1 MLIIFGERDSNE
13 KALNDIWGFYKNKN
27 GKWKWVKELI
37 KNNYIMKSRYNQ
49 FCVFY
54 GSLMILIGGKN
65 NKRNND
71 IIPIDVYDIEINEVW
86 NLLVLEW

>member
-1 MLIIFGERDSNE
+1 MLIIFGGRDLND
-13 KALNDIWGFYKNKN
+13 KALNDIWGLRRHRN
-27 GKWKWVKELI
+27 GKWDWIKGPI

-49 FCVFY
+49 SCVFY
-54 GSLMILIGGKN
+54 NTLMILIGGKN

>member
-1 MLIIFGERDSNE
+1 
-13 KALNDIWGFYKNKN
+13 
-27 GKWKWVKELI
+27 
-37 KNNYIMKSRYNQ
+37 MKSRYNQ